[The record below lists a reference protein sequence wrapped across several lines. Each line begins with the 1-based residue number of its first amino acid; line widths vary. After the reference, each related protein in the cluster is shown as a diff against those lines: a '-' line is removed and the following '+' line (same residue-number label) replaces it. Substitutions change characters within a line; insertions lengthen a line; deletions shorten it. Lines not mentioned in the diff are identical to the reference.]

1 MKMTRIAML
10 SLAVVLY
17 ATSALAQYGHSGGGA
32 AGGAMGGTMGGGTG
46 SNAGSGM
53 GHGPSASD
61 HGSAGGADSGSSA
74 PAHHASVDGILAKNP
89 PIRAKIQSLTGEAAA
104 QAH

>member
-17 ATSALAQYGHSGGGA
+17 ATSALAQHGHSGGGA

-46 SNAGSGM
+46 SNAGRSM

-61 HGSAGGADSGSSA
+61 HGRAGGGNSGSAA
-74 PAHHASVDGILAKNP
+74 PAH
-89 PIRAKIQSLTGEAAA
+89 
-104 QAH
+104 QAHIDGLLANDPATGCTIQYAHGQR